1 MFVGQTRS
9 IPLSKRQSIST
20 PIVVL
25 GLLLSGT
32 LAFGQYHSVK
42 FRRLS
47 TANGLSQSNVTA
59 ILQDAR
65 GYIWLGTQDGLNR
78 YDSYQFTV
86 FRYDAADS
94 ASLPNNYIKG
104 LVAGKE
110 GCLWVA
116 TWGGGLCRYDPGK
129 AKFIPFNQGKT
140 AGDRIPDNFINCLAR
155 DAGGNIWVGTEN
167 HGAFLIDAGGGK
179 ILARVKP
186 ADNDVTRILV
196 DDQDMVWLGTSRS
209 GLNRYDPRTAIL
221 TPFRHR
227 ETMASSLGADNITAL
242 FEDTR
247 HRLWVGTGGAG
258 LDLMETGGF
267 RHFRHTARPGS
278 LSNDRV
284 FAISEDADHTLW
296 VGTENGGLNL
306 MHAGSDTFES
316 LEEDDID
323 NYSLSNNSIYALYRD
338 RNDNM
343 WVGTYSGGVNLF
355 NRDMG
360 QFQVYRHSTE
370 ASSLSNNNVLDFYG
384 SPGKVWIGTDGGGLD
399 ILDEQSGHIRHI
411 LHREGDPHT
420 IGNNYVLSVEGDA
433 KGHIWVGT
441 VAEGLSVLDTQG
453 HVINAYRHS
462 AGGLSGDNICSLASG
477 RNGDMWIASYGT
489 GLDHYDAS
497 RNRFEHFYHDPAG
510 ATPGVSSNRI
520 QKLLVDSY
528 GLLWAGTF
536 DKGIDVWNEQ
546 TGTFAHYTHDTTKNS
561 ISNNA
566 INDILEDHTGDIWIA
581 TNYGLNHWSRQTG
594 RFKTYQVKDGLGG
607 NIIRALE
614 EDDHGRLWMSTD
626 KGMTVYDP
634 VSGKTRNYSAAYG
647 LQPGEF
653 KAHAAWKTPNGVL
666 YFGGTGGFTTFHPD
680 SLKEYHF
687 DPPLVLTKFS
697 LFNKEITLDGP
708 DNEVTTVQQ
717 AGGGLEDITLPYD
730 HSVLTFDFASLNYT
744 LADRKH
750 YAYRL
755 QGFEQDWNDIGT
767 RHSVTYTNLDP
778 ARYIFQVKG
787 LDNSGE
793 WSGKLLTVRLEVLP
807 PWWRTWWFRVIM
819 ALVAVA
825 VVYGIITIR
834 VRIIR
839 GQKRV
844 LERQVL
850 ERTYQLDQAIKK
862 EREANEAKSIFLAM
876 MSHEIRTPLNGII
889 GMSSL
894 LSESDLTKDQQ
905 DYAQTIQHS
914 GETLL
919 SVINDILD
927 FSKIEAGHMELEDRA
942 FPLEICVEEVLELF
956 APKADAA
963 GIDLVC
969 DIEEDVPAVIQG
981 DMIRLRQILTNLVS
995 NAVKFTRKGE
1005 VLLHVAVKTKEPD
1018 GHLVLLFT
1026 VRDTGIGIPEDKL
1039 HRLFKAFSQ
1048 VDASTTRQYG
1058 GTGLGLVICEKLVT
1072 LMGGSIDV
1080 SSKEDEGTVFRFTIR
1095 TQKTDSGLAPV
1106 PSGHKAPALEG
1117 KKVLVIDDNVTNLQI
1132 LEKQL
1137 SKWGMAPTTTT
1148 SGMAALSLVREGH
1161 FYDLIMTDMH
1171 MPAMNGKEV
1180 GAAMSRV
1187 LPGVPVILLS
1197 STADDIYPHKENLFK
1212 AVLHKPVRH
1221 QLLMSAVQDA
1231 LQPGK
1236 RTETVAPR
1244 KQLDPGFAQENPLR
1258 ILVAEDNPVNQKLV
1272 EHILQKLGYTPEK
1285 ALNGREA
1292 VDMSAATPYDV
1303 ILMDVSMPE
1312 VDGLQATR
1320 LIRERSGPQPVII
1333 AMTANAMEGDRQTC
1347 LDAGMNDY
1355 VSKPI
1360 QLEQLL
1366 QSLKRW
1372 STRA

>member
-1 MFVGQTRS
+1 
-9 IPLSKRQSIST
+9 
-20 PIVVL
+20 
-25 GLLLSGT
+25 
-32 LAFGQYHSVK
+32 
-42 FRRLS
+42 
-47 TANGLSQSNVTA
+47 
-59 ILQDAR
+59 
-65 GYIWLGTQDGLNR
+65 LNR

-94 ASLPNNYIKG
+94 GSLSNNYIKG
-104 LVAGKE
+104 LVEGRE
-110 GCLWVA
+110 GCLWVG
-116 TWGGGLCRYDPGK
+116 TWGGGLCRYDPAKGK
-129 AKFIPFNQGKT
+129 FSVFNR
-140 AGDRIPDNFINCLAR
+140 ARAADDRLPDNFINCVAR
-155 DAGGNIWVGTEN
+155 DAQGNIWVGTES
-167 HGAFLIDAGGGK
+167 HGAFLIDARERK
-179 ILARVKP
+179 IITRVTP
-186 ADNDVTRILV
+186 TDNNVTRILV
-196 DDQDMVWLGTSRS
+196 DDEGMVWLGTARG
-209 GLNRYDPRTAIL
+209 GLSRYDPRTAAQ
-221 TPFRHR
+221 TPFRHQ
-227 ETMASSLGADNITAL
+227 EAVPSSLGADYVTAL
-242 FEDTR
+242 FEDSR
-247 HRLWVGTGGAG
+247 RRLWVGTGGAG
-258 LDLMETGGF
+258 LDLMEPGGF
-267 RHFRHTARPGS
+267 RHFRHTANPGG
-278 LSNDRV
+278 LSNNMV
-284 FAISEDADHTLW
+284 FAVSEDADHTLW
-296 VGTENGGLNL
+296 VGTENGGLDL
-306 MHAGSDTFES
+306 MRAGGDTFEP
-316 LEEDDID
+316 LVEDDID
-323 NYSLSNNSIYALYRD
+323 NYSLSNNSIYAIYRD

-360 QFQVYRHSTE
+360 EFQVYRHSTE
-370 ASSLSNNNVLDFYG
+370 TSSLSNNNVLDFYG
-384 SPGKVWIGTDGGGLD
+384 TPGKVWIGTDGGGLD
-399 ILDEQSGHIRHI
+399 VLDEHSGRIRHI
-411 LHREGDPHT
+411 LHREGNVHT
-420 IGNNYVLSVEGDA
+420 IGNNYVLSLEGDT

-441 VAEGLSVLDTQG
+441 VAEGLAVLDTEG
-453 HVINAYRHS
+453 NVIRYFRHTP
-462 AGGLSGDNICSLASG
+462 GGLSGNNICSLAPG
-477 RNGDMWIASYGT
+477 PNGDMWIATYGT
-489 GLDHYDAS
+489 GLDRYDAS
-497 RNRFEHFYHDPAG
+497 TGRFRHFYHDPAG
-510 ATPGVSSNRI
+510 KTPGVSSNRI

-528 GLLWAGTF
+528 GLLWIGTF
-536 DKGIDVWNEQ
+536 DKGIDLWNDQ
-546 TGTFAHYTHDTTKNS
+546 TKTFTHYTHDTAKNS

-566 INDILEDHTGDIWIA
+566 INDILEDHAGDIWIA
-581 TNYGLNHWSRQTG
+581 TNYGLNHWNRPTG
-594 RFKTYQVKDGLGG
+594 HFKTYQVKDGLGG

-626 KGMTVYDP
+626 KGMTVFDP
-634 VSGKTRNYSAAYG
+634 VSGKTRNYSAAFG

-653 KAHAAWKTPNGVL
+653 KAHAALKTPEGVL

-697 LFNKEITLDGP
+697 LFNKEITLDGQ
-708 DNEVTTVQQ
+708 DNEVTAVQQ

-755 QGFEQDWNDIGT
+755 QGFEQNWNDIGP

-778 ARYIFQVKG
+778 ATYIFQVKG

-793 WSGKLLTVRLEVLP
+793 WSGRLLTVRLEVLP
-807 PWWRTWWFRVIM
+807 PWWSTWWFRVIIV
-819 ALVAVA
+819 LCVIAVI
-825 VVYGIITIR
+825 YGIITIR

-850 ERTYQLDQAIKK
+850 ERTYQLADAIKK

-894 LSESDLTKDQQ
+894 LSESDLTKEQQ

-942 FPLEICVEEVLELF
+942 FPLEMCVEEVLELF

-969 DIEEDVPAVIQG
+969 DMEEDVPSNIQG

-1005 VLLHVAVKTKEPD
+1005 VLLHVGVKTKWPD
-1018 GHLVLLFT
+1018 GHIDLVFT

-1072 LMGGSIDV
+1072 LMGGSIEV
-1080 SSKEDEGTVFRFTIR
+1080 TSKQDEGTQFRFTIR
-1095 TQKTDSGLAPV
+1095 TRKADTGLRSV
-1106 PSGHKAPALEG
+1106 PLDPKPAALEG
-1117 KKVLVIDDNVTNLQI
+1117 KRVLLIDDNLTNLQI

-1137 SKWGMAPTTTT
+1137 SKWGMVTTT
-1148 SGMAALSLVREGH
+1148 STSGTEALSLVREGH

-1171 MPAMNGKEV
+1171 MPGMNGKEV
-1180 GAAMSRV
+1180 GAAMARV

-1197 STADDIYPHKENLFK
+1197 STSDDIYPHKDNLFK

-1236 RTETVAPR
+1236 RTETSAPR

-1285 ALNGREA
+1285 AINGREA
-1292 VDMSAATPYDV
+1292 VEMSAATPYDV

-1320 LIRERSGPQPVII
+1320 LIRERGGAQPVII